1 METKSVT
8 ILQSSSARDED
19 TQRCS
24 LLNCML
30 PKTPRS
36 KCQLKPSYC
45 GQPVPSSQ
53 DSTPKAATHT
63 QFYSHTVPCFT
74 WGPPTPWGL
83 LGDFHYTW
91 IWCFHHF
98 IRISIL
104 NTFRGKLL
112 VSFQETI
119 DSLQTHENFCLHRCH
134 VLTHTPTLVKG
145 KTSCWILSSQ
155 ATRARMQCLSFSRYD
170 FSFKRWT
177 KGGQAP

>member
-1 METKSVT
+1 
-8 ILQSSSARDED
+8 
-19 TQRCS
+19 
-24 LLNCML
+24 ML

-45 GQPVPSSQ
+45 CQPVPSSQ

-63 QFYSHTVPCFT
+63 QFYSHTVPCVT

-83 LGDFHYTW
+83 RGDFHYTW

>member
-1 METKSVT
+1 MPAQTQLLWPTCPQLTGQHTKGGNPHPV
-8 ILQSSSARDED
+8 LQPHSA
-19 TQRCS
+19 
-24 LLNCML
+24 L
-30 PKTPRS
+30 
-36 KCQLKPSYC
+36 
-45 GQPVPSSQ
+45 
-53 DSTPKAATHT
+53 
-63 QFYSHTVPCFT
+63 FYLRT
-74 WGPPTPWGL
+74 PTPWGL